1 MNINLERIRNSLYY
15 NPFSLKKKSL
25 LLLII
30 RTATKRSAGSTKNN
44 RDSPGKR
51 LGIKKFGEELVKAG
65 NIIVR
70 QRGTK
75 FYPGEN
81 VGMGK
86 DHTLYALEPGFV
98 QFYRDPFQPKRKFV
112 GIVFDKTIKL
122 PLSKNQPR
130 IRRLGMKEVI
140 LDS

>member
-1 MNINLERIRNSLYY
+1 MNISFKRIKSSLLLGR
-15 NPFSLKKKSL
+15 FFLKKSFL
-25 LLLII
+25 PLLII

-51 LGIKKFGEELVKAG
+51 LGVKKFGEEMVKAG

-81 VGMGK
+81 VGMGR

-98 QFYRDPFQPKRKFV
+98 QFYRDPLQPKRKFV
-112 GIVFDKTIKL
+112 GVVFDRRIKL
-122 PLSKNQPR
+122 PLSKDQPR
-130 IRRLGMKEVI
+130 IRRLGMKEVE
-140 LDS
+140 LNN

>member
-1 MNINLERIRNSLYY
+1 MNIVFPRI
-15 NPFSLKKKSL
+15 KDSL
-25 LLLII
+25 LFKSFFSKKFLLPLFII

-51 LGIKKFGEELVKAG
+51 LGVKKFGNEKVKAG

-81 VGMGK
+81 VGIGR

-112 GIVFDKTIKL
+112 GVVFDRETKL
-122 PLSKNQPR
+122 PFSKDQPR
-130 IRRLGMKEVI
+130 IRRLGMKEVEI
-140 LDS
+140 NK

>member
-1 MNINLERIRNSLYY
+1 MNITSSKFNISLL
-15 NPFSLKKKSL
+15 NILFLKKSL
-25 LLLII
+25 SPLIII

-51 LGIKKFGEELVKAG
+51 LGIKKFGEEKVKAG

-70 QRGTK
+70 QRGTR

-81 VGMGK
+81 VGMGR
-86 DHTLYALEPGFV
+86 DYTLFALEPGFV

-112 GIVFDKTIKL
+112 GVVFDRTTKL
-122 PLSKNQPR
+122 PLPKDQPR
-130 IRRLGMKEVI
+130 IRRLGMKEVKI
-140 LDS
+140 KS